1 MAVRQLLHRK
11 IFRTG
16 KDVGRF
22 GLGGRS
28 HLRYE
33 GGGIAECY
41 FETFKQRMGDGI
53 HKGTCTDCARAV
65 LVLGSVTDVTLS
77 LPSKIVKF
85 HNLVRRTSTPL

>member
-53 HKGTCTDCARAV
+53 HKSTCTDCARAV
-65 LVLGSVTDVTLS
+65 LVARECDGCDAITAFQNCQI
-77 LPSKIVKF
+77 P
-85 HNLVRRTSTPL
+85 